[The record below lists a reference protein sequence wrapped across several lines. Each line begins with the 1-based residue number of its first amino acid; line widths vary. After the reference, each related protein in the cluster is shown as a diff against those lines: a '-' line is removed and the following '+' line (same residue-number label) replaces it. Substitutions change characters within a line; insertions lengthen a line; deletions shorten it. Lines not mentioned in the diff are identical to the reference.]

1 VAFNKRLDS
10 LFPGTGVGLRNDAV
24 LIQNGVA
31 LTVAASPQTTTHPA
45 TGVLAP
51 TCSAGRLRIK
61 IYNGGTAFVLT
72 DIIVNASDGTNLV
85 RIGQGL
91 VHPNTTI
98 LLSATLW
105 YEQQF
110 SFILDVASSGAGGG
124 ATGQLSGVVGGA
136 TTFQIITT
144 GTGAGGTAS
153 MDVELVPLV

>member
-1 VAFNKRLDS
+1 MAFNKRLDS
-10 LFPGTGVGLRNDAV
+10 MFPGMGVALRNDAV
-24 LIQNGVA
+24 FIQNGVA

-45 TGVLAP
+45 AGVLAP
-51 TCSAGRLRIK
+51 PTTFGRLRIK
-61 IYNGGTAFVLT
+61 IYNGATAFVLT

-85 RIGQGL
+85 RIAQGL
-91 VHPNTTI
+91 IHPTVGV

-105 YEQQF
+105 VEFEFEYV
-110 SFILDVASSGAGGG
+110 LDTAASGAGGG